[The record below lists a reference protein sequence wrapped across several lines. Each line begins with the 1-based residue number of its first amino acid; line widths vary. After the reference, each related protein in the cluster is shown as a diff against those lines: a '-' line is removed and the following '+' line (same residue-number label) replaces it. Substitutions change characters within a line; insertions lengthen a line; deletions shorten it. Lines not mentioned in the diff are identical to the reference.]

1 LAVYVDLEELKSRDE
16 PFFLVFWENEELVM
30 EPRCSCGE
38 VLEENFVCIKCG
50 MARDISCFVCK
61 TPDVASIAE
70 KLIRGN
76 PEFRHFKLY
85 LLRGS
90 L

>member
-1 LAVYVDLEELKSRDE
+1 MVTYMSIEDLKKRDE
-16 PFFLVFWENEELVM
+16 PFFLAFLENQELVM

-38 VLEENFVCIKCG
+38 ILEENFYCVGCKKSV
-50 MARDISCFVCK
+50 DISCFVCRS
-61 TPDVASIAE
+61 TDVLPIVE

-76 PEFRHFKLY
+76 PEFKYFKLY

>member
-1 LAVYVDLEELKSRDE
+1 MPPYVSIEELRERDE
-16 PFFLVFWENEELVM
+16 PFFLAFWENQELVM

-38 VLEENFVCIKCG
+38 ILEENFYCVKCG
-50 MARDISCFVCK
+50 KSVDISSFVCRS
-61 TPDVASIAE
+61 TDVLPIVE
-70 KLIRGN
+70 KLMRGN
-76 PEFRHFKLY
+76 PEFKYFKLY